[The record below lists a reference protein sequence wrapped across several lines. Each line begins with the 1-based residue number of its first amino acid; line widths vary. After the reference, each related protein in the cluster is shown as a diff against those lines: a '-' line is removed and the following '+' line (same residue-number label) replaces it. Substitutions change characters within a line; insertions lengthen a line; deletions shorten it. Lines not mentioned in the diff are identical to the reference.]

1 MIPVESMPS
10 WVQTLT
16 LLLPPSY
23 IIDIIR
29 AVYLKGA
36 TIAELWA
43 DFAALAG
50 FALLFCTVATLTY
63 KKRG

>member
-1 MIPVESMPS
+1 MTPIEPMPS
-10 WVQTLT
+10 WAQILT
-16 LLLPPSY
+16 WFLPPSY
-23 IIDIIR
+23 VIDIIR

-63 KKRG
+63 KKRE